1 MSETV
6 EEKIREYFSEMI
18 VKKDP
23 KRTEF
28 FSNLSLPSYMRDWL
42 VMKFS
47 NSDGSIDYDGVSNYI
62 KEYIPSANDFE
73 QFKFRMVNGE
83 TVQFLARIR
92 VSVDVKNRRTVFEL
106 PDFGGSRAGASGE
119 VDNSV
124 ASEWQDTLLRE
135 NENWGI
141 IKLIWALDY
150 TKKPTKGLLRLIQ
163 YRPFCPYTV
172 DLNYYRE
179 ARRQFTTSEWIDVLI
194 SAVDYN
200 PSGYIDENGEPS
212 ERKKM
217 YFLRRLLPF
226 VEQRINLIELAPKGT
241 GKSYVYE
248 KISKRGWL
256 ISGGTISRAALVYDN
271 SKKTTGLLA
280 RFDYVGFDES
290 QSIKFDQPSQI
301 QAALKEYM
309 EFGEVKGFD
318 AQIPATAGIIVL
330 GNIDAGKFDTHKNMV
345 SEINPIFQESATLD
359 RFHGFIPGW
368 EIPRMNQSLIADGW
382 ALNTEYF
389 AEVLH
394 GLRTE
399 TSYNKIVDECLD
411 VPARA
416 DKRDLTAIT
425 RLCTAF
431 VKLLFPQAERKE
443 DISKEEFLHYCLEPA
458 MEMRQIIRTQLCI
471 VDPKEYA
478 LPGKMEVPDITY
490 RD

>member
-1 MSETV
+1 
-6 EEKIREYFSEMI
+6 
-18 VKKDP
+18 
-23 KRTEF
+23 
-28 FSNLSLPSYMRDWL
+28 
-42 VMKFS
+42 
-47 NSDGSIDYDGVSNYI
+47 
-62 KEYIPSANDFE
+62 
-73 QFKFRMVNGE
+73 
-83 TVQFLARIR
+83 
-92 VSVDVKNRRTVFEL
+92 
-106 PDFGGSRAGASGE
+106 
-119 VDNSV
+119 
-124 ASEWQDTLLRE
+124 
-135 NENWGI
+135 
-141 IKLIWALDY
+141 
-150 TKKPTKGLLRLIQ
+150 
-163 YRPFCPYTV
+163 
-172 DLNYYRE
+172 
-179 ARRQFTTSEWIDVLI
+179 
-194 SAVDYN
+194 
-200 PSGYIDENGEPS
+200 
-212 ERKKM
+212 
-217 YFLRRLLPF
+217 
-226 VEQRINLIELAPKGT
+226 
-241 GKSYVYE
+241 
-248 KISKRGWL
+248 
-256 ISGGTISRAALVYDN
+256 LVYDN

-330 GNIDAGKFDTHKNMV
+330 GNIDASNFDTHKNMV
-345 SEINPIFQESATLD
+345 AEINPIFQESATLD

-368 EIPRMNQSLIADGW
+368 EIPRMNQALIADGW

-399 TSYNKIVDECLD
+399 PSYSKIVDECLN

-431 VKLLFPQAERKE
+431 VKLLFPQAEQKE
-443 DISKEEFLHYCLEPA
+443 DIPKEEFIHYCLEPA
-458 MEMRQIIRTQLCI
+458 LEMRQIIRTQLCI